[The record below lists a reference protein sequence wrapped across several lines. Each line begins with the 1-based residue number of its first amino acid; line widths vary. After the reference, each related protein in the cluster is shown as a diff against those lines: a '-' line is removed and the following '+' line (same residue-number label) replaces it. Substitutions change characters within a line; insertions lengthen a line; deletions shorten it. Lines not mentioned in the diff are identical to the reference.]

1 MRKFTE
7 SNYEESK
14 ETKRIELRRRTFL
27 RRPEVPGFWPSN
39 GVVWTR
45 LIDISVAGEQ
55 GTIQIGASTQPKPV
69 QSDRDGNRER
79 EREAHR
85 EMDL

>member
-1 MRKFTE
+1 M
-7 SNYEESK
+7 
-14 ETKRIELRRRTFL
+14 

-55 GTIQIGASTQPKPV
+55 GAIQIGASTQPKPV

-79 EREAHR
+79 ERERGSPRDGFITKGGCNERMRRRRRMGMKGGQA
-85 EMDL
+85 